1 MKGLL
6 LIPALNEE
14 FSIGQVVRGAKTRI
28 PDILVVDDGSSD
40 ATQTAAASAGAI
52 VLRLETNMGKGE
64 ALKVGFRY
72 ALAHNCDW
80 VVTMDGDGQHDP
92 QDLDNFLPLLG
103 RYDLLL
109 GNRMEDEARVPL
121 LRRAANLCSSRIV
134 SVLCGQ
140 RIFDSQTGFRSYKAA
155 VLRQVSLN
163 GSHYDLETEVI
174 IKAARQ
180 GFRIGHCR
188 IKTIYGREVSRF
200 KNVRD
205 SLRFLRVA
213 VKSLLALVSSEGL
226 PAVPEEN
233 GNSRVIRS

>member
-6 LIPALNEE
+6 LIPALNEQH
-14 FSIGQVVRGAKTRI
+14 SIGQVVRAAKARVS
-28 PDILVVDDGSSD
+28 DIIVVDDGSSD
-40 ATQTAAASAGAI
+40 LTQAAASSAGAI
-52 VLRLETNMGKGE
+52 VLRLKKNMGKGE

-72 ALAHNCDW
+72 ALEHNCDW
-80 VVTMDGDGQHDP
+80 VITMDGDGQHDP
-92 QDLDNFLPLLG
+92 EDLVNFLPLLG
-103 RYDLLL
+103 KYDLLL
-109 GNRMEDEARVPL
+109 GNRMEDSGSVPL

-134 SVLCGQ
+134 SALCGQ
-140 RIFDSQTGFRSYKAA
+140 RIFDSQTGFRGYKATF
-155 VLRQVSLN
+155 LRQVSLN

-188 IKTIYGREVSRF
+188 IKTIYGTEVSRY

-213 VKSLLALVSSEGL
+213 MKSLRALWLPERL
-226 PAVPEEN
+226 PALPNAE
-233 GNSRVIRS
+233 GKSRAMRG

>member
-1 MKGLL
+1 M
-6 LIPALNEE
+6 
-14 FSIGQVVRGAKTRI
+14 
-28 PDILVVDDGSSD
+28 
-40 ATQTAAASAGAI
+40 
-52 VLRLETNMGKGE
+52 
-64 ALKVGFRY
+64 
-72 ALAHNCDW
+72 
-80 VVTMDGDGQHDP
+80 
-92 QDLDNFLPLLG
+92 
-103 RYDLLL
+103 
-109 GNRMEDEARVPL
+109 
-121 LRRAANLCSSRIV
+121 
-134 SVLCGQ
+134 LCGQ